1 MKIVPRV
8 SAVIILCLLS
18 VLFLLPPTV
27 SHAAEE
33 DEPRKLTSW
42 EMVWPQNPA
51 DNTVD
56 KLVSGRYEWTTIQA
70 GSSIEQ
76 QLTSSPHTAWIR
88 IKLPE
93 DVKDNMAIFFER
105 IYGQQIRVYKDGQI
119 LYEQGTQH
127 QFNRNPLLI
136 PLHDQDAGGTI
147 VIWTHSDYF
156 KVGVDPAIWIGSSA
170 NLNKKYV
177 SDGIDE
183 LVLGSILL
191 VLSVVIIAFSMF
203 MYKLKYK
210 LWLGI
215 SILIGC
221 LGFTISMNSSTI
233 YTFYPDMTQLFYYS
247 FLICFAIELP
257 VLAYCF
263 EQIFTSD
270 EANAII
276 RKLRNYLMAYTLFY
290 IFCTVASLL
299 YPEMFLFMK
308 FITGPVFGVI
318 YVLELLVLLYVT
330 IKEAIRGE
338 QGATLLSVGFGLFAL
353 TTITEWI
360 LYYSVP
366 WYELDISKWT
376 IFIFVC
382 SILTVKGQRLLGKY
396 EEVVRYTEELEA
408 VSNELQRSEKIKIIS
423 ELAASVAHEVR
434 NPLQVTRG
442 FLQLMS
448 KQDDDKNKKYVG
460 IALEELDRA
469 SDIINDFLTFAKP
482 EFDHIALIN
491 LSEEFNHIEG
501 VLIPMANLEGGIIIM
516 DIPNNLW
523 IRGNSSKFKQAF
535 INIMKNSIEA
545 LQGSG
550 EVKVKAYLKET
561 EVVIHVQDNGIGMNQ
576 EELVRLGE
584 PYFSNKTKGT
594 GLGMMVTF
602 RIIEAMEG
610 TIEYSSE
617 KEVGTEAVIRFP
629 SGV

>member
-8 SAVIILCLLS
+8 SAVIILCFLS
-18 VLFLLPPTV
+18 VLFFLLPPV
-27 SHAAEE
+27 SHAAGE
-33 DEPRKLTSW
+33 DPSRRLTSW
-42 EMVWPQNPA
+42 EMIWPANAAESTMDQLA
-51 DNTVD
+51 
-56 KLVSGRYEWTTIQA
+56 SGRYQWTTIQA
-70 GSSIEQ
+70 DSSIRQ
-76 QLTSSPHTAWIR
+76 QLITSPHTAWIK

-93 DVKDNMAIFFER
+93 DLEGSTAIFFEH
-105 IYGQQIRVYKDGQI
+105 IYGQQFRVYKEGQI

-127 QFNRNPLLI
+127 QFNRNPLLL
-136 PLHDQDAGGTI
+136 PLSHQDAGATI
-147 VIWTHSDYF
+147 YIWTHSDNF
-156 KVGVDPAIWIGSSA
+156 KVGVDPSIWIGPYA

-177 SDGIDE
+177 GHGLDD

-191 VLSVVIIAFSMF
+191 ILSFVISAFSMF
-203 MYKLKYK
+203 MFKLKYK
-210 LWLGI
+210 LWVGI
-215 SILIGC
+215 SALIGC
-221 LGFTISMNSSTI
+221 LGFTISMYSSTI
-233 YTFYPDMTQLFYYS
+233 YTFYPDMIQIFYY
-247 FLICFAIELP
+247 FFVICFAIELP
-257 VLAYCF
+257 LLAYCF
-263 EQIFTSD
+263 EQIFTSV
-270 EANAII
+270 EANGII
-276 RKLRNYLMAYTLFY
+276 RKLRNYLIAYTIFY
-290 IFCTVASLL
+290 IICTLASLL
-299 YPEMFLFMK
+299 YPETYPFMK
-308 FITGPVFGVI
+308 FITGPFFGVV

-338 QGATLLSVGFGLFAL
+338 QGATLLSIGFGLFAL
-353 TTITEWI
+353 TTTTEWI
-360 LYYSVP
+360 LYYAIP
-366 WYELDISKWT
+366 WYELEITKWT
-376 IFIFVC
+376 IIIFVC
-382 SILTVKGQRLLGKY
+382 AILTVKGQRLLGEY
-396 EEVVRYTEELEA
+396 EQVVRYTEELEA
-408 VSNELQRSEKIKIIS
+408 FSNELQRSEKIKIIS

-482 EFDHIALIN
+482 EFDQITLIN

-501 VLIPMANLEGGIIIM
+501 VLIPMANLEGGILTM
-516 DIPNNLW
+516 DIPSNLW

-550 EVKVKAYLKET
+550 EVKVKAYSKGT
-561 EVVIHVQDNGIGMNQ
+561 EIVIHVHDNGIGMNQ
-576 EELVRLGE
+576 EELERLGE

-617 KEVGTEAVIRFP
+617 KGAGTEAVIRFP